1 MAHQALGKPSANF
14 PLIASILKPMN
25 LSQLRYR
32 IGIGGLPWVA
42 KTALGVARHA
52 MEPAKAA
59 KPAFELGSSDPAAP
73 RILHL
78 HSGWAIETVGRL
90 WFTGQTRARVT
101 FMRAGDPQLT
111 AEFINGFDFVW
122 YGYSSLFRQHPC
134 DPAKAIL
141 AVHDPAELFPERA
154 DWKSACA
161 IPEEHLKRLR
171 GARAV
176 VVISRE
182 MQQVLE
188 NAGVNALR
196 IPTCS
201 QVPLRNEAEI
211 PADDPASLLSVG
223 RIYRRKNFEQ
233 FKRLAAAAR
242 QRHGLRSHLKGDHF
256 PLSEAQYLRL
266 LDRHSIYV
274 CTSFQEGGP
283 LPVMDAMR
291 RGAVVISTNVGQI
304 PEIIDHGLNGF
315 ICESDDEFLE
325 TISNFSKNRDLL
337 FHFRQQSL
345 KRIQSTREHHV
356 ISETLLDA
364 LNEILRDSY

>member
-1 MAHQALGKPSANF
+1 MNF
-14 PLIASILKPMN
+14 P
-25 LSQLRYR
+25 QLRYR

-52 MEPAKAA
+52 LQPAKAA
-59 KPAFELGSSDPAAP
+59 MPAFDLGSTDPAAP

-90 WFTGQTRARVT
+90 WFTGQTRARVS
-101 FMRAGDPQLT
+101 FMRTGDPQLT
-111 AEFINGFDFVW
+111 PEFINGFDFVW

-154 DWKSACA
+154 DWKSACT
-161 IPEEHLKRLR
+161 IPEEHLRRLR

-188 NAGVNALR
+188 SAGVNALR

-201 QVPLRNEAEI
+201 QVPLRTEADI
-211 PADDPASLLSVG
+211 HPDDPARLLAVG

-233 FKRLAAAAR
+233 FKRIAAAVG

-266 LDRHSIYV
+266 LDLHSIYL

-291 RGAVVISTNVGQI
+291 RGAVVISTRVGQI
-304 PEIIDHGLNGF
+304 PEIIDHGVNGF
-315 ICESDDEFLE
+315 ICTSDTEFLE
-325 TISNFSKNRDLL
+325 TLHDLSNDPERL
-337 FHFRQQSL
+337 HSL
-345 KRIQSTREHHV
+345 RLASLRHIQKVRNEAD
-356 ISETLLDA
+356 IRCEALGTLGS
-364 LNEILRDSY
+364 ILESPTV

>member
-1 MAHQALGKPSANF
+1 
-14 PLIASILKPMN
+14 MN

-52 MEPAKAA
+52 LEPAKAA

-101 FMRAGDPQLT
+101 FMRTGDPQLT

-211 PADDPASLLSVG
+211 PADDPASLLTVG

-266 LDRHSIYV
+266 LDRHSIYL

-291 RGAVVISTNVGQI
+291 RGAVVISTRVGQI
-304 PEIIDHGLNGF
+304 PEIIDHGVNGF
-315 ICESDDEFLE
+315 ICGSDAEFLE
-325 TISNFSKNRDLL
+325 VLRKLSSDPQLL
-337 FHFRQQSL
+337 HSLRLASLRHIQQV
-345 KRIQSTREHHV
+345 RNEAAIRNEADT
-356 ISETLLDA
+356 A
-364 LNEILRDSY
+364 LGSIFESPAI

>member
-1 MAHQALGKPSANF
+1 
-14 PLIASILKPMN
+14 MN
-25 LSQLRYR
+25 LSQLQYR

-52 MEPAKAA
+52 LQPGKAA

-73 RILHL
+73 QILHL

-90 WFTGQTRARVT
+90 WFTAQNLARVT
-101 FMRAGDPQLT
+101 FMRTGDPQLT

-122 YGYSSLFRQHPC
+122 YGYSSLFQQHPC

-141 AVHDPAELFPERA
+141 SVHDPAELFPERA
-154 DWKSACA
+154 NWKSDCS
-161 IPEEHLKRLR
+161 IPVEHLKRLR
-171 GARAV
+171 EARAV
-176 VVISRE
+176 VVISKE

-188 NAGVNALR
+188 NAGVSALR

-201 QVPLRNEAEI
+201 QVPLRNEADI
-211 PADDPASLLSVG
+211 RPKDPASLLTVG

-233 FKRLAAAAR
+233 FKRIAAASGKL
-242 QRHGLRSHLKGDHF
+242 HGLHSHLKGDHF

-266 LDRHSIYV
+266 LDRHSIYL

-291 RGAVVISTNVGQI
+291 RGALVISTRVGQI
-304 PEIIDHGLNGF
+304 PEIIDHGVNGF
-315 ICESDDEFLE
+315 MCSSDAAFLE
-325 TISNFSKNRDLL
+325 TLRKLSHDPERL
-337 FHFRQQSL
+337 HSL
-345 KRIQSTREHHV
+345 RLASLRHIQKVRNETDIQSE
-356 ISETLLDA
+356 A
-364 LNEILRDSY
+364 LKALGKILESPAI